1 MKKRT
6 LIVSTIMLVALI
18 SALFM
23 GVQPVSSN
31 NDVRV
36 TSSGETLYYL
46 STATPAINV
55 APTALNF
62 GNVNVGSSS
71 TLSVTVSN
79 IGAGDL
85 IIGVVTSPSA
95 PFSKTTDTCS
105 NQTSPQGTNCT
116 ISIRFAPTAGGS
128 FSGTFVIPTND
139 PTMPSYTITLTG
151 TGISGPQIVATP
163 NPLDFGTVNVS
174 DTSTLTVTVRNT
186 GSQNLVFSSITN
198 PALPFSRV
206 SGGTCTNTSTLTP
219 SSTCTLRVRF
229 APTTENTFNGSF
241 IINSNATNAP
251 AYTISLTGIGRA
263 IPMITISP
271 NPVDF
276 GDVINNTNTTRTVT
290 VSSTGSKTLIVSSYT
305 SPSAPFSIISSTCTA
320 GINLAV
326 GSSCTITVRFVPT
339 TLGSHNGS
347 FIVYSNTGD
356 VPGTP
361 TTVNLMGN
369 STAPLPTCSAN
380 FNPSTITEG
389 QTTSLSW
396 STTNAVSGS
405 YSCNGSIG
413 SGSLPSLPNGSAMV
427 APTNTQT
434 CTLTVY
440 NSTGQSSSCSASV
453 AVNTP
458 LPTCSAN
465 FNPST
470 ITEGQTTSLSWSTT
484 NAVSGSYSCNGSIGS
499 GSPPSLPNGSVTVAP
514 TNTHTQTCTL
524 TVYNSASQAATC
536 SASVTVNPAIGGGG
550 GVIQHLH
557 NIGFP
562 GNYHAVHISG
572 NNIRYVT
579 VNTPINAT
587 PANITFAGNWL
598 GLSASSPSGE
608 SCSNNDLSIFTKACI
623 IKSGATLTF
632 RAYNKSLN
640 SIAGGSISLGWGG
653 YMHIFTDDTV
663 QCYRAGLE
671 ATGNQIRTTFHRQ
684 LYCNIYP
691 WELIDA
697 SPPAPYTP

>member
-413 SGSLPSLPNGSAMV
+413 SGS
-427 APTNTQT
+427 
-434 CTLTVY
+434 
-440 NSTGQSSSCSASV
+440 
-453 AVNTP
+453 
-458 LPTCSAN
+458 
-465 FNPST
+465 
-470 ITEGQTTSLSWSTT
+470 
-484 NAVSGSYSCNGSIGS
+484 
-499 GSPPSLPNGSVTVAP
+499 PPSLPNGSVTVAP